1 MATIILNKDRELV
14 KNKSAGWKILVCD
27 REDENRPALCEALKK
42 HYVEF
47 YHPEDGELLTDADLL
62 EFDIVILDP
71 KHSAAKKLLNKACTY
86 YPDNLGRLVT
96 FLLLYGFWI
105 TLSGQYDPFHLSLGF
120 LCSFLVGGVSHDLLF
135 EDIRAKN
142 RLITIMRFIRYLPW
156 LFYQI
161 ILANLHVAYLVLHP
175 RLPIDPRIIKLKTG
189 LMSDISRVTLANSI
203 TLTPGTI
210 TLDVNDQ
217 DFYVH
222 AISKKVA
229 DDLFTGEMEQRTAYI
244 YLEGEKFKKVS
255 DLSGGLKQ

>member
-1 MATIILNKDRELV
+1 MATITLNKDWELV
-14 KNKSAGWKILVCD
+14 KNKSEGLRILVCD
-27 REDENRPALCEALKK
+27 KDDENRPALCKALRK
-42 HYVEF
+42 HDVKF
-47 YHPEDGELLTDADLL
+47 NHPEDGESLTDSDLL
-62 EFDIVILDP
+62 EFDLLILDP

-120 LCSFLVGGVSHDLLF
+120 VCSFLVGGVSHDLLF
-135 EDIRAKN
+135 EDIRANN
-142 RLITIMRFIRYLPW
+142 RLVTIIRFIRYLPW

-161 ILANLHVAYLVLHP
+161 ILANLHVAYLVLNP

-203 TLTPGTI
+203 TLTPGTV
-210 TLDVNDQ
+210 TLDVNDEE
-217 DFYVH
+217 FYVH

-229 DDLFTGEMEQRTAYI
+229 DDLLTGEMEQRAAYI
-244 YLEGEKFKKVS
+244 YLEGEKFKKFS
-255 DLSGGLKQ
+255 DLSGRSTQ